1 MNIIPYHLNV
11 GQSNGQICLGL
22 LKPDKWNSE
31 SRIRTLLHAISVALV
46 EPQEDSYVDD
56 EVYYAYCHNKRLY
69 EEKARKSVR
78 K

>member
-1 MNIIPYHLNV
+1 MS
-11 GQSNGQICLGL
+11 QSTGQICLGL
-22 LKPDKWNSE
+22 LKPDQWNSE
-31 SRIRTLLHAISVALV
+31 SRIRTLLHAVSVALV

-56 EVYYAYCHNKRLY
+56 EVYHAYSQNRRVY